1 MKKNLI
7 SVLILALLVVNLVM
21 TAILTITILPETKKS
36 NELITRVCSA
46 IDLELQSGEKEDVSS
61 IPTKNESK
69 IWQSLDNVKGSNR
82 KTSGQGKDKKFY
94 EWDNTHNDIEVY
106 DIPDSMTINL
116 KQGADGKDHY
126 AVISV
131 SLSLNKGNEDYST
144 YQPTLE
150 AKQSLIKST
159 INTVVSQYTYDEIK
173 TDQQQVQDAIL
184 DELHN
189 LFESDFI
196 VSVGFSSATYQ

>member
-36 NELITRVCSA
+36 NELIAQVCSA
-46 IDLELQSGEKEDVSS
+46 IDLELQSGEATDVSS
-61 IPTKNESK
+61 IP
-69 IWQSLDNVKGSNR
+69 ID
-82 KTSGQGKDKKFY
+82 
-94 EWDNTHNDIEVY
+94 DIEVY

-116 KQGADGKDHY
+116 KQGSDGKDHY

-131 SLSLNKGNEDYST
+131 SLSLNKGNEDYDT
-144 YQPTLE
+144 YQPTLA
-150 AKQSLIKST
+150 AKQSLIKNA
-159 INTVVSQYTYDEIK
+159 INTVVSQYTYDEVK
-173 TDQQQVQDAIL
+173 EDQQQVQDAIL
-184 DELHN
+184 EELQK

>member
-46 IDLELQSGEKEDVSS
+46 IDLELQSGEKEDISS
-61 IPTKNESK
+61 IP
-69 IWQSLDNVKGSNR
+69 ID
-82 KTSGQGKDKKFY
+82 
-94 EWDNTHNDIEVY
+94 DIEVY

>member
-61 IPTKNESK
+61 IP
-69 IWQSLDNVKGSNR
+69 ID
-82 KTSGQGKDKKFY
+82 
-94 EWDNTHNDIEVY
+94 DIEVY

-189 LFESDFI
+189 LFESDLI